1 MSTSFPFKPLLI
13 KDTKCIR
20 QRVWVDLLVVRVY
33 TAGAF
38 SPMVFNGYQFASTT
52 FAKNSVDAWD
62 LHPQDW
68 RGVTICT
75 NNVIFLMTT
84 LHGIPF
90 NQLWSTPVWA
100 EKLTPPLFRLPLAG
114 KLHHT
119 VCNVQYID
127 LVTRLDLV
135 TLYYRHW
142 WQQLRHRFPGRT
154 THH

>member
-62 LHPQDW
+62 LHPQD
-68 RGVTICT
+68 
-75 NNVIFLMTT
+75 
-84 LHGIPF
+84 
-90 NQLWSTPVWA
+90 
-100 EKLTPPLFRLPLAG
+100 
-114 KLHHT
+114 
-119 VCNVQYID
+119 
-127 LVTRLDLV
+127 
-135 TLYYRHW
+135 
-142 WQQLRHRFPGRT
+142 
-154 THH
+154 